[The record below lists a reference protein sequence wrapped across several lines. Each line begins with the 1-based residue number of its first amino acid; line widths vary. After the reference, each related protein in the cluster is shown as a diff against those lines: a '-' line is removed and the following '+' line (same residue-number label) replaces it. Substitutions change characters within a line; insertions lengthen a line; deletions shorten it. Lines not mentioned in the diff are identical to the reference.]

1 MVINRELYAAVNTAV
16 KGVVRKIHKN
26 ISDEIRAAAASLV
39 ELCDDIVFLNKCVN
53 YIKSA
58 QAAGLPVTFPRASAQ
73 CSVRSLYNPL
83 LLDVMS
89 KKSIVPSD
97 AHFDKDQRV
106 CILTGPNSGGKT
118 VYICAVGIAQ
128 IMFQS
133 GLPVFADTAQMKIYN
148 TVTVHFVEAVSKKVE
163 GRLAGEVSR
172 LRDSLLK
179 LHGKALFL
187 LDETFSGTN
196 AYDALYLA
204 EVLVKHLASVEC
216 DAIYITHIHELSA
229 RIMQGKQSGD
239 YEGIQLL
246 SAKIDDGKREYQIIP
261 YKEEKISSSFAREII
276 IENGLG
282 FLLKQ

>member
-1 MVINRELYAAVNTAV
+1 M
-16 KGVVRKIHKN
+16 
-26 ISDEIRAAAASLV
+26 
-39 ELCDDIVFLNKCVN
+39 
-53 YIKSA
+53 
-58 QAAGLPVTFPRASAQ
+58 
-73 CSVRSLYNPL
+73 
-83 LLDVMS
+83 
-89 KKSIVPSD
+89 PSD

-133 GLPVFADTAQMKIYN
+133 GFPVFADTAQMKIYN

-187 LDETFSGTN
+187 PDETFSGTN

-216 DAIYITHIHELSA
+216 DAIYIIHIHELSA